1 MAAVLAGRLC
11 AWHATSSSHQH
22 AGPAAPDAVSSD
34 ALSLHVPN
42 SPPAACSHVTDA
54 GVARLAL
61 LPRLELLNLGGC
73 ARVTGSTLG
82 GFGAH
87 GALTGLSLTSCVALT
102 DAGLAEAARIGS
114 LRHLDVSGCGRV
126 TDEGAA
132 ALGAL
137 RRLGRLSLRGNPK
150 CTDRCGPGAVGSVSR
165 GACKSLLL
173 TACARSTPT
182 CRKVA
187 RCCPVSSQLAGGAPH
202 VIDLHPE
209 PH

>member
-1 MAAVLAGRLC
+1 MQ
-11 AWHATSSSHQH
+11 S
-22 AGPAAPDAVSSD
+22 PDALTVHVSN
-34 ALSLHVPN
+34 LL
-42 SPPAACSHVTDA
+42 PAACSHVTDA

-87 GALTGLSLTSCVALT
+87 GALTGLSLASCVALT

-150 CTDRCGPGAVGSVSR
+150 CTDRCGQGTVGSVPRTVTPASR
-165 GACKSLLL
+165 LLSYAQNRR
-173 TACARSTPT
+173 TVR
-182 CRKVA
+182 
-187 RCCPVSSQLAGGAPH
+187 
-202 VIDLHPE
+202 
-209 PH
+209 